1 MSNYWYSNPDWWMVI
16 ATSVTGIVMAIATIV
31 FGRKQYRLSKEQKRL
46 QEEQNLQTRAAQ
58 VARLKNILCD
68 IQQHSDCFLSNALSS
83 IRFIDIR
90 TREAIY
96 RDYSQ
101 RYDLLNNLRN
111 ELIRENRFATI
122 LATSKEYK
130 DCKKDLDAMIQLQL
144 QSWYNLSTIVMRVPS
159 NDIQKV
165 YANSY
170 QRHTPDNKEDNP
182 QAQYKVLNDILAL
195 NPENPY
201 MAGFTFAEFLGACQ
215 KVFHTNG
222 DNIFQTIDKIVE
234 QKTK

>member
-1 MSNYWYSNPDWWMVI
+1 MINLCYQTDWI
-16 ATSVTGIVMAIATIV
+16 ANICTLIAGGCSAFV
-31 FGRKQYRLSKEQKRL
+31 AWLVWRQQKKLQREQIRF
-46 QEEQNLQTRAAQ
+46 ERAAQ

-90 TREAIY
+90 TKETIY
-96 RDYSQ
+96 REYAQ
-101 RYDLLNNLRN
+101 RYDLLNNLRS

-144 QSWYNLSTIVMRVPS
+144 QSWYNLSTIVMRVDPAK
-159 NDIQKV
+159 IQKA
-165 YANSY
+165 YADSY
-170 QRHTPDNKEDNP
+170 QRHNPDNKVDNP
-182 QAQYKVLNDILAL
+182 QAQYKVLNDILSL

-201 MAGFTFAEFLGACQ
+201 MAEYTFAEFFGARQ
-215 KVFHTNG
+215 KVFHADK
-222 DNIFQTIDKIVE
+222 DNIYQTIDKVVE
-234 QKTK
+234 QK

>member
-1 MSNYWYSNPDWWMVI
+1 MINLYCQTDWI
-16 ATSVTGIVMAIATIV
+16 ANACTIFAGGCSAFV
-31 FGRKQYRLSKEQKRL
+31 AWLVWRQQKKLQREQIRF
-46 QEEQNLQTRAAQ
+46 ERAAQ

-68 IQQHSDCFLSNALSS
+68 IQQHSDLFLSNAVSS

-111 ELIRENRFATI
+111 ELIREDRFATI

-130 DCKKDLDAMIQLQL
+130 DCKNDLDAMIQLQL
-144 QSWYNLSTIVMRVPS
+144 QSWYNLSTIVMRVDPAT
-159 NDIQKV
+159 IQKV
-165 YANSY
+165 YADSY
-170 QRHTPDNKEDNP
+170 QRHNPDNKVDSP
-182 QAQYKVLNDILAL
+182 KVRYEILNDILAL

-201 MAGFTFAEFLGACQ
+201 MAGFTFAEFIGANL
-215 KVFHTNG
+215 KVFHADK
-222 DNIFQTIDKIVE
+222 DNIYQTIDKVVE
-234 QKTK
+234 QKN

>member
-1 MSNYWYSNPDWWMVI
+1 MIPLCCQTDWI
-16 ATSVTGIVMAIATIV
+16 ANACTIFAGLCSAFV
-31 FGRKQYRLSKEQKRL
+31 AWLVWRQQKKLQREQIRF
-46 QEEQNLQTRAAQ
+46 ERAAQ

-111 ELIRENRFATI
+111 ELLREDRFATI

-130 DCKKDLDAMIQLQL
+130 DGKKDLDAMIQLQL
-144 QSWYNLSTIVMRVPS
+144 QSWYNLSTIVMRVDPTQ
-159 NDIQKV
+159 IQKV
-165 YANSY
+165 YTDSY
-170 QRHTPDNKEDNP
+170 RRHNPDNKTDTP
-182 QAQYKVLNDILAL
+182 QAQYEILNDILAL
-195 NPENPY
+195 NPENTY
-201 MAGFTFAEFLGACQ
+201 MAEYTFSEFLGASY
-215 KVFHTNG
+215 KVFHADKN
-222 DNIFQTIDKIVE
+222 NIFQIIDKNVE
-234 QKTK
+234 QKPK

>member
-1 MSNYWYSNPDWWMVI
+1 MSNYWYSNPDWWIVI

-46 QEEQNLQTRAAQ
+46 QEEQNLQMRAAQ

-68 IQQHSDCFLSNALSS
+68 IQQHSDLFLSNAVSS

-111 ELIRENRFATI
+111 ELIREDRFATI

-130 DCKKDLDAMIQLQL
+130 DCKNDLDAMIQLQL
-144 QSWYNLSTIVMRVPS
+144 QSWYNLSTIVMRVDPAK
-159 NDIQKV
+159 IQKA
-165 YANSY
+165 YADSY
-170 QRHTPDNKEDNP
+170 QRHNPDNKVDSP
-182 QAQYKVLNDILAL
+182 KVRYEILNDILAL

-201 MAGFTFAEFLGACQ
+201 MAEYTFAEFIGAGY
-215 KVFHTNG
+215 KVFHADKN
-222 DNIFQTIDKIVE
+222 NIFQIIDKNVE
-234 QKTK
+234 QKN

>member
-1 MSNYWYSNPDWWMVI
+1 MIPLCCQTDWI
-16 ATSVTGIVMAIATIV
+16 ANICTLIAGGCSAFV
-31 FGRKQYRLSKEQKRL
+31 AWLVWRQQKKLQREQIRF
-46 QEEQNLQTRAAQ
+46 ERSAQ

-68 IQQHSDCFLSNALSS
+68 IQQHSDCFLYNALSS

-144 QSWYNLSTIVMRVPS
+144 QSWYNLSTIVMRVDPAK
-159 NDIQKV
+159 IQKA

-170 QRHTPDNKEDNP
+170 QRHNPDNKKDNP

-201 MAGFTFAEFLGACQ
+201 MAEFTFDEFIGAGY
-215 KVFHTNG
+215 KVFHADKN
-222 DNIFQTIDKIVE
+222 NIFQIIDKNVE
-234 QKTK
+234 QKN